1 MTNEEIVQKIQQTGD
16 EGYTLTQKLVSKNHG
31 LAVRIWHGY
40 SKFVDAEEIPSTS
53 FLACCDAVEQY
64 DGSRG
69 AVFATVYGWCL
80 HKWYGQAMHNNMPI
94 ALSDSVLQLVRE
106 FCSVRGDFVKEHS
119 REPTDAEIR
128 AITGMSE
135 HQMLAV
141 KRAYNLQYVA
151 SLDAPVSDTDG
162 QDTDMC
168 LGDVIPSKENM
179 EESVTQKAY
188 NDHLSDTL
196 TEIMHD
202 SLSRD
207 ERNAVNIR
215 AYQLSDYSV
224 LIGQTRTEVTRN
236 YNAGLRILRRPENAR
251 KLRGFMETENL
262 YTGTG
267 LQAFRRSGSGL
278 PERLAVMH
286 LQDYKFRDGDKNQN
300 AIHDNG

>member
-16 EGYTLTQKLVSKNHG
+16 EGYTLTQRLVSKNHG

-53 FLACCDAVEQY
+53 FLACCDAIEQY

-69 AVFATVYGWCL
+69 AVFVTVYGWCL
-80 HKWYGQAMHNNMPI
+80 HKWYAQSMRNNMPVT
-94 ALSDSVLQLVRE
+94 LSDSVLQLVRE
-106 FCSVRGDFVKEHS
+106 FGKVRGDFIKQHS

-128 AITGMSE
+128 AVTGMSE
-135 HQMLAV
+135 SQMLAV

-151 SLDAPVSDTDG
+151 SLDAPISDTDG
-162 QDTDMC
+162 QDTDVC
-168 LGDVIPSKENM
+168 LGDVIPSGEDIQ
-179 EESVTQKAY
+179 ESVTQKAY
-188 NDHLSDTL
+188 NDHLADTL

-215 AYQLSDYSV
+215 SYGVADYAM
-224 LIGQTRTEVTRN
+224 LIGQTQKEVTRN

-251 KLRGFMETENL
+251 KLRGFMETENP
-262 YTGTG
+262 YMGTG
-267 LQAFRRSGSGL
+267 LQAFRRTGSGQ
-278 PERLAVMH
+278 PEKIALSH
-286 LQDYKFRDGDKNQN
+286 LQDYKFTNE
-300 AIHDNG
+300 A

>member
-1 MTNEEIVQKIQQTGD
+1 MTNEEIVAVIKRNGD
-16 EGYTLTQKLVSKNHG
+16 SNYTLTQKLVKKNQG

-40 SKFVDAEEIPSTS
+40 SRFVDAEEIPSTS
-53 FLACCDAVEQY
+53 FLACCDAIAQY

-69 AVFATVYGWCL
+69 AVFVTVYGWCL

-135 HQMLAV
+135 SQMLAV

-162 QDTDMC
+162 QDTDVC
-168 LGDVIPSKENM
+168 LGDVIPSGEDIQ
-179 EESVTQKAY
+179 ESVTQKAY
-188 NDHLSDTL
+188 NDHLADML

-215 AYQLSDYSV
+215 SYGVADYAM
-224 LIGQTRTEVTRN
+224 LIGQTPKEVTRN

-251 KLRGFMETENL
+251 KLRGFMETENP
-262 YTGTG
+262 YMGTG
-267 LQAFRRSGSGL
+267 LQAFRRTGSGQ
-278 PERLAVMH
+278 PEKIALSH
-286 LQDYKFRDGDKNQN
+286 LQDYKFTNEE
-300 AIHDNG
+300 

>member
-1 MTNEEIVQKIQQTGD
+1 MTNEEIVAVIKRNGD
-16 EGYTLTQKLVSKNHG
+16 SNYTLTQKLVKKNQG

-40 SKFVDAEEIPSTS
+40 RHFVDAEEIPSTS
-53 FLACCDAVEQY
+53 FLACCDAIEQY

-135 HQMLAV
+135 SQMLAV

-151 SLDAPVSDTDG
+151 SLDAPISDADG
-162 QDTDMC
+162 QDDMC

-179 EESVTQKAY
+179 EESVTEKAY

-202 SLSRD
+202 RLSRD
-207 ERNAVNIR
+207 ERNAVNVR
-215 AYQLSDYSV
+215 AYQLTEYSM
-224 LIGQTRTEVTRN
+224 LIGQTRSEVTRN
-236 YNAGLRILRRPENAR
+236 YNAGLRILRRPENVR
-251 KLRGFMETENL
+251 KLKGFMESENP
-262 YTGTG
+262 YTGAG

-286 LQDYKFRDGDKNQN
+286 LQDYKFRDGDTKQN
-300 AIHDNG
+300 AIPNDG

>member
-1 MTNEEIVQKIQQTGD
+1 MTNEEIVAVIKRNGD
-16 EGYTLTQKLVSKNHG
+16 SNYTLTQKLVSKNRG

-40 SKFVDAEEIPSTS
+40 SRFVDSEEIPSTS
-53 FLACCDAVEQY
+53 FLACCDAIEQY

-69 AVFATVYGWCL
+69 AVFVTVYGWCL
-80 HKWYGQAMHNNMPI
+80 HKWYAQSMRNNMPVT
-94 ALSDSVLQLVRE
+94 LSDSVLQLVRE
-106 FCSVRGDFVKEHS
+106 FCKVRGDFIKQHS

-128 AITGMSE
+128 AVTGMSE
-135 HQMLAV
+135 SQMLAV

-151 SLDAPVSDTDG
+151 SLDAPISDTDG
-162 QDTDMC
+162 QDTDVC
-168 LGDVIPSKENM
+168 LGDVIPSGEDIQ
-179 EESVTQKAY
+179 ESVTEKAY

-202 SLSRD
+202 RLSRD
-207 ERNAVNIR
+207 ERNAVNVR
-215 AYQLSDYSV
+215 AYQLTEYSM
-224 LIGQTRTEVTRN
+224 LIGQTQKEVTRN

-251 KLRGFMETENL
+251 KLKGFMEYENA
-262 YTGTG
+262 YTGAG

-286 LQDYKFRDGDKNQN
+286 LQDYKFRDGDTKQN